1 MRPSG
6 SSGLD
11 LGPKLLIFCGIPGS
25 GKTTVAG
32 LVVRRLKRAVHLQT
46 DSFRAAIAV
55 PTFSSAESKF
65 VYRAMIAAGREALKS
80 GYDTI
85 LDGTFPR
92 EEFRREAVLTPK
104 RYYDFVVIVNLW
116 CDPETA
122 YARNLKRANPV
133 PEESFFRLYR
143 HFEIPSDAIRI
154 DTAKVS
160 PQDAAES
167 VLTSLP
173 AG

>member
-6 SSGLD
+6 SSGPD
-11 LGPKLLIFCGIPGS
+11 LCAKLLIFCGIPGS

-32 LVVRRLKRAVHLQT
+32 LVAQRLKRAVHLQT
-46 DSFRAAIAV
+46 DSFRVAIAV
-55 PTFSSAESKF
+55 PTYSSAESKF

-92 EEFRREAVLTPK
+92 EEFRREAVMTLK
-104 RYYDFVVIVNLW
+104 RYYDIVEIVNLW

-122 YARNLKRANPV
+122 YARNLRRVKPV

-143 HFEIPSDAIRI
+143 QFEIPSEAIRI

-160 PQDAAES
+160 PEDAAEI
-167 VLTSLP
+167 VLASLP
-173 AG
+173 A